1 MLTLLAQLARLVR
14 LTSLALLSRLA
25 RLAGP
30 VACLARLADWHGRLV
45 GQPGS
50 TVPGLPNGEAGLG
63 SRAGPDGPACR
74 HGWPRLLALLALLT
88 GPAGHVGCPG
98 WLVRLAQVAARSGG
112 PAGRIGCQGLLARI
126 PRLNWLDRL
135 ARPAGPDGPRFCP
148 SAPEC
153 VPIGPACWPEFSDL
167 FVQLARLTGRAIWHG
182 WLVQLSQ
189 QTGSAVPPVWLAPP
203 GRHCLLA
210 RTALPA
216 GQACWLCWP
225 AGWPRWPCR
234 MAGTGIP
241 ANCPGWLVRLGA
253 RGAWPGCSCIVARLA
268 RSTGLLARL
277 AHLAGPTDPSV
288 CPV

>member
-1 MLTLLAQLARLVR
+1 MAGPASPAGCPVVWPGWPDW
-14 LTSLALLSRLA
+14 LSR
-25 RLAGP
+25 P
-30 VACLARLADWHGRLV
+30 
-45 GQPGS
+45 S
-50 TVPGLPNGEAGLG
+50 
-63 SRAGPDGPACR
+63 GPDTPAE
-74 HGWPRLLALLALLT
+74 
-88 GPAGHVGCPG
+88 
-98 WLVRLAQVAARSGG
+98 
-112 PAGRIGCQGLLARI
+112 
-126 PRLNWLDRL
+126 L
-135 ARPAGPDGPRFCP
+135 ARPAGPACWTGWPTLCP

-153 VPIGPACWPEFSDL
+153 VPIGSACWPEFSDL
-167 FVQLARLTGRAIWHG
+167 FVQVARLTGRAIWHG

-189 QTGSAVPPVWLAPP
+189 QTGSAVPPVWPAPP

-241 ANCPGWLVRLGA
+241 ANCPGWLVGLGA

-277 AHLAGPTDPSV
+277 ARLAGPTDPSV
-288 CPV
+288 